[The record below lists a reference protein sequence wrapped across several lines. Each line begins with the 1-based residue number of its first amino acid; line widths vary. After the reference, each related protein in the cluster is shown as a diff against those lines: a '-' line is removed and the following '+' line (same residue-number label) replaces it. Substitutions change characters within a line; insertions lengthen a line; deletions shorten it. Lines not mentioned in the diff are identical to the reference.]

1 MTPPLK
7 PHGGHGGA
15 GGAERVSGGQGPNGA
30 LSKRFPRTW
39 EIVLPWTVPPV
50 KPNGGHGNIYAHAAK
65 VKSTRQTM
73 GALAKKAG
81 IPWLGRCEIQLTW
94 YVPDKI
100 KRDADNL
107 VWVLKPLADSL
118 AGTKPFDHK
127 IVEDDTPDLMTKH
140 MPVIAYRPGE
150 PKQMVLTITAL
161 E

>member
-1 MTPPLK
+1 MTRAKGRRDVPSAS
-7 PHGGHGGA
+7 GA
-15 GGAERVSGGQGPNGA
+15 VEWVSGGQEANET

-39 EIVLPWTVPPV
+39 EIILPWTVPPV

-94 YVPDKI
+94 YVPDKR

-107 VWVLKPLADSL
+107 VWTLKPLADAL
-118 AGTKPFDHK
+118 AGDKPHDHK

-140 MPVIAYRPGE
+140 MPEIIYRAGGE
-150 PKQMVLTITAL
+150 KQMVLTVTAL
-161 E
+161 